1 MIICHYHHY
10 FGFLLINVLSCFW
23 WKIFIWRINIITS
36 ASNFFF
42 YLSVTYIHIYI
53 LQWLTLYKY
62 YICLYI
68 KPIFSRQVVWWLFGY
83 CYQLFDLIHL
93 KNESWWKIA
102 LWMSAW
108 SDASFTR
115 EASFHYVILVDLILS
130 SLDLSNQTRFGF
142 LVLQVNA
149 HVIMLLASALWNIL
163 VTSILL
169 WKLMGYSIFRITPAM
184 FTCSMTLNLI
194 NLSSSEINKI
204 WLYLCQTPTE

>member
-1 MIICHYHHY
+1 MT
-10 FGFLLINVLSCFW
+10 FWLLLSAIRSDSPEEWVMMENRSLNVSME
-23 WKIFIWRINIITS
+23 R
-36 ASNFFF
+36 
-42 YLSVTYIHIYI
+42 
-53 LQWLTLYKY
+53 
-62 YICLYI
+62 
-68 KPIFSRQVVWWLFGY
+68 
-83 CYQLFDLIHL
+83 
-93 KNESWWKIA
+93 
-102 LWMSAW
+102 
-108 SDASFTR
+108 ASFTR

-169 WKLMGYSIFRITPAM
+169 WKLMGYTIFRITPAM